1 VLTQVLSHTGGNKAR
16 AARLLQIDY
25 KTIQL
30 KLKKLG
36 IWEGR
41 MANRDQEVDLD
52 PEPSESSEA
61 FGLASTDPPF
71 VLGVDAPPRREQT
84 RAA

>member
-1 VLTQVLSHTGGNKAR
+1 MLTQVLSHTGGNKAR

-30 KLKKLG
+30 KLKRLG
-36 IWEGR
+36 IWER
-41 MANRDQEVDLD
+41 RIANGDQEVDLEA
-52 PEPSESSEA
+52 EPSDSPEA
-61 FGLASTDPPF
+61 FALASTASPF
-71 VLGVDAPPRREQT
+71 ALGIDAPPRREQT